1 MVEKHFKYFLIDIIM
16 QKLNF
21 KKLENVIN
29 YYDIQKTFKKDD
41 GSELTWEE
49 IENRGMTAEEEF
61 PINIKMFEKLGYKLS
76 ELEIDA
82 SDNDDSH
89 FIYTFHKLKHIH
101 STITI
106 VPRDDNKFTLKEIL
120 TTINLVNEQI
130 KSDKKH
136 CYEVELTITSGLPWD
151 EDDERVLYHQE
162 ATDFGLWWEDL
173 IHKFNDN
180 INEINEILIQLND
193 HHNISIN
200 LIKGNGLLIQLPHQ

>member
-1 MVEKHFKYFLIDIIM
+1 MVEKHFKYFLNDIIM
-16 QKLNF
+16 EKLNF

-29 YYDIQKTFKKDD
+29 YYDIQKTFKKND

-49 IENRGMTAEEEF
+49 IENRGLMPEEEF
-61 PINIKMFEKLGYKLS
+61 PNSIKKFEKLGYKLL
-76 ELEIDA
+76 ELEMDV
-82 SDNDDSH
+82 SDDDDDSH
-89 FIYTFHKLKHIH
+89 FIYTFHKPKHAQ

-130 KSDKKH
+130 KSDKKY
-136 CYEVELTITSGLPWD
+136 CYEVELTVTSGLPWD
-151 EDDERVLYHQE
+151 DEDDERILYHQE

-193 HHNISIN
+193 NHNISIN
-200 LIKGNGLLIQLPHQ
+200 LIKGDGLLIKM